1 MKVGIFLSSIVTDFL
16 TLIYNFIP
24 RRQARFGI
32 FDGQIRLRDFNI
44 GPGAGLHKGF
54 AARMLAHMQVGGHAR
69 CSACRRCFNST
80 LKKCY
85 SLKARGGK
93 TIP

>member
-1 MKVGIFLSSIVTDFL
+1 MKAGIFLSSIVTDFL

-54 AARMLAHMQVGGHAR
+54 AARMLAHMQVGGQGQTTPDAQPVDDVLIVL
-69 CSACRRCFNST
+69 SKNV
-80 LKKCY
+80 
-85 SLKARGGK
+85 
-93 TIP
+93 IV